1 MNELISNLQKFDKK
15 INIVKFIDEHTFA
28 PKLKIFYGDET
39 IVISFTAE
47 QIHDLNIQK
56 LSYSIYSNTII
67 SILKE
72 TKYYLRKNKLK
83 RII

>member
-28 PKLKIFYGDET
+28 PKLKIIYGSEI
-39 IVISFTAE
+39 IVISFTQE
-47 QIHDLNIQK
+47 QIQDLIAQR
-56 LSYSIYSNTII
+56 LSYSIYSDMII
-67 SILKE
+67 SQLKE